1 MSEVIEISLL
11 YNEDIKNKAR
21 KMIKGG
27 TIIGF
32 ALVLIETGE
41 VIDLVYNEGEARLYC
56 MENNI
61 KDDEK
66 YASTLIKLQEVII

>member
-1 MSEVIEISLL
+1 MSLL

-21 KMIKGG
+21 KMINGG

-32 ALVLIETGE
+32 ALFIIETGE

-61 KDDEK
+61 KDDEI

>member
-1 MSEVIEISLL
+1 MSLL
-11 YNEDIKNKAR
+11 YNKDIKNKAR
-21 KMIKGG
+21 KMIKSG

-32 ALVLIETGE
+32 ALFLIETGE
-41 VIDLVYNEGEARLYC
+41 VIDLVYSEGEARLYC
-56 MENNI
+56 MRNNI

>member
-1 MSEVIEISLL
+1 MKLL
-11 YNEDIKNKAR
+11 YNENIKNKAR
-21 KMIKGG
+21 NMIKGG

-32 ALVLIETGE
+32 ALFIIETGE
-41 VIDLVYNEGEARLYC
+41 VLDLVYNENEARLYC
-56 MENNI
+56 MINNI

>member
-1 MSEVIEISLL
+1 MKLL
-11 YNEDIKNKAR
+11 YNENIKNKAR
-21 KMIKGG
+21 NMIKGG

-32 ALVLIETGE
+32 ALFVIETGE
-41 VIDLVYNEGEARLYC
+41 VIDLVYNENEARLYC
-56 MENNI
+56 MRNNI

>member
-1 MSEVIEISLL
+1 MSLL
-11 YNEDIKNKAR
+11 YNDDIKNKAR
-21 KMIKGG
+21 KMINGG

-32 ALVLIETGE
+32 ALFIIETGE

-61 KDDEK
+61 KDNEI